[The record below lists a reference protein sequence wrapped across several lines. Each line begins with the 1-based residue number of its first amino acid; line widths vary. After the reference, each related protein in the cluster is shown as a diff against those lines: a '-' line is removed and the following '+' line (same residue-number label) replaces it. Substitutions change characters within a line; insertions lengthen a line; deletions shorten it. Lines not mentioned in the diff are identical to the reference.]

1 MIQQLMK
8 QFLKLTIAGG
18 VIVAIGGVLVAVD
31 GNSGS
36 VKPAEADILALNFAP
51 ASKSEKFVE
60 SMKSLGME
68 KPRVYDWNG
77 NKMFFSTM
85 ETDRTPKQVLSD
97 FQRKFVED
105 GVNSHAYNDVGPSV
119 ADFADASGWEDLP
132 QDQRQAKSAIVGSKY
147 ERTSDYFNGGMV
159 PTVVSS
165 NYVAMAGMES
175 KGSAKD
181 GFDFLKEVKNR
192 GSKRL
197 TDSVGVA
204 RYIEAFQE
212 GSKTRVTATW
222 TDDKVDFNKFRGQG
236 DGIGFTEDVPGCV
249 GCDRLMRFVGESEK
263 GYAAN
268 VFFSGQE
275 VDQVVAFYDQAL
287 TNRGWKVA
295 PSTLAMRAARDKGW
309 MEDDGSELVSFARNG
324 DFMTLL
330 VFKTPEGRTSVQ
342 LIEAP

>member
-1 MIQQLMK
+1 MIRPLLKPM
-8 QFLKLTIAGG
+8 LKLAIAGG
-18 VIVAIGGVLVAVD
+18 LIFSIGGAIVAFD
-31 GNSGS
+31 GPTAT

-51 ASKSEKFVE
+51 ASKSEKFVG

-105 GVNSHAYNDVGPSV
+105 GVNSHAYNDLGPNV
-119 ADFADASGWEDLP
+119 AQFMDNDLWQKMSP
-132 QDQRQAKSAIVGSKY
+132 EEREAKSAVVGRKY

-159 PTVVSS
+159 PTVVSPK
-165 NYVAMAGMES
+165 YVAMAGMES

-181 GFDFLKEVKNR
+181 GLAFLKEVRSR

-197 TDSVGVA
+197 TDNVGVA

-212 GSKTRVTATW
+212 GAKTRVTATW
-222 TDDKVDFNKFRGQG
+222 TDDKVDFAKFRGHG
-236 DGIGFTEDVPGCV
+236 DGIGFSEDAPGCV

-275 VDQVVAFYDQAL
+275 VDQVVGFYEQAL
-287 TNRGWKVA
+287 GNRGWRIA
-295 PSTLAMRAARDKGW
+295 PSTTAMRNARKEGW
-309 MEDDGSELVSFARNG
+309 MPDDGSELVSFARKG

-342 LIEAP
+342 LIESP

>member
-1 MIQQLMK
+1 MKRPLMK
-8 QFLKLTIAGG
+8 PFLKLVIAGG
-18 VIVAIGGVLVAVD
+18 FIAAIGGAIVALD
-31 GNSGS
+31 GPTAS

-51 ASKSEKFVE
+51 ASKSEKFVD

-105 GVNSHAYNDVGPSV
+105 GVNSHPYNDLGPNV
-119 ADFADASGWEDLP
+119 AEFMDVDKWKEMSPEE
-132 QDQRQAKSAIVGSKY
+132 RTAKSEVVGRKY
-147 ERTSDYFNGGMV
+147 DRSSDYFNGGMV
-159 PTVVSS
+159 PTVITPG
-165 NYVAMAGMES
+165 YVAMAGMES

-181 GFDFLKEVKNR
+181 GFEFLKEVKKR

-204 RYIEAFQE
+204 RYIEAFQQ
-212 GSKTRVTATW
+212 GGKTRVTATW
-222 TDDKVDFNKFRGQG
+222 TDDNVDFNRFRGHG
-236 DGIGFTEDVPGCV
+236 DGIGFSEDAPGCV

-287 TNRGWKVA
+287 KNRGWKVA

-309 MEDDGSELVSFARNG
+309 MEDDGSELVSFARDG

>member
-1 MIQQLMK
+1 MK

-18 VIVAIGGVLVAVD
+18 LIVSIGGAIVALDGPSAV
-31 GNSGS
+31 

-51 ASKSEKFVE
+51 ASKSEKFVG

-105 GVNSHAYNDVGPSV
+105 GVNSHAYNDVGANV
-119 ADFADASGWEDLP
+119 AQFADPSIWDEMTP
-132 QDQRQAKSAIVGSKY
+132 EERQAKSAVVGRKY
-147 ERTSDYFNGGMV
+147 ERSSDYFNGGMV
-159 PTVVSS
+159 PTVVTPD
-165 NYVAMAGMES
+165 YVAMAGMES

-181 GFDFLKEVKNR
+181 GLAFLKEVKER
-192 GSKRL
+192 KSKRL

-204 RYIEAFQE
+204 RYIEAFKE
-212 GSKTRVTATW
+212 GGKTRVTATW
-222 TDDKVDFNKFRGQG
+222 TDDKVDFNKFRGHG
-236 DGIGFTEDVPGCV
+236 DGIGFSEDAPGCV

-268 VFFSGQE
+268 VFFSAQE

-287 TNRGWKVA
+287 KNRGWRVA
-295 PSTLAMRAARDKGW
+295 PSTLAMRAARDNGW
-309 MEDDGSELVSFARNG
+309 MPDDGSELVSFARNG
-324 DFMTLL
+324 EFMTLL